1 MRFLL
6 AAFAALASLVSVPA
20 SAQSLGDLLGIS
32 RSASNSANSFR
43 YDNCAYERGIFK
55 TVCQAQRL
63 ADTADRASQLRRQY
77 DDARRRSATT
87 LRLNDPDAGTM
98 VRVQAM
104 CANGNDQ
111 ACALVKQM
119 RRDGSATRAETAQQ
133 ALTPQ
138 EQRASAA
145 YERAR
150 AEMRGGASTQ
160 SAGVAYA
167 STAGGYRTAPDYS
180 SARR

>member
-32 RSASNSANSFR
+32 RSATNSANSFR
-43 YDNCAYERGIFK
+43 YDSCVYERGVFK
-55 TVCQAQRL
+55 AVCQAQRI
-63 ADTADRASQLRRQY
+63 ADTADRAGQLRRQY

-87 LRLNDPDAGTM
+87 VRLNDPDAGTM
-98 VRVQAM
+98 VRIQAM
-104 CANGNDQ
+104 CSQGSDQ

-119 RRDGSATRAETAQQ
+119 RRDGTSARIDVRQQ
-133 ALTPQ
+133 AMTPQ
-138 EQRASAA
+138 EQRAAAA

-150 AEMRGGASTQ
+150 AEMRGETYAAPSNTTLAS
-160 SAGVAYA
+160 
-167 STAGGYRTAPDYS
+167 AGGYRTAPDYTTG
-180 SARR
+180 RR